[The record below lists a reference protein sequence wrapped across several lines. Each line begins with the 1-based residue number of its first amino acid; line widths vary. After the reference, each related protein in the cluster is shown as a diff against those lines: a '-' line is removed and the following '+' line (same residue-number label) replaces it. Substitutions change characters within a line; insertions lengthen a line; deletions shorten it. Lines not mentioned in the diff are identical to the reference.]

1 MDVFQS
7 EYGEFNDKG
16 EVVGRPCAVT
26 IYKQP
31 RNGPAAAGQQ

>member
-7 EYGEFNDKG
+7 EYGEFNAKG

-31 RNGPAAAGQQ
+31 RNGSAGTEQH